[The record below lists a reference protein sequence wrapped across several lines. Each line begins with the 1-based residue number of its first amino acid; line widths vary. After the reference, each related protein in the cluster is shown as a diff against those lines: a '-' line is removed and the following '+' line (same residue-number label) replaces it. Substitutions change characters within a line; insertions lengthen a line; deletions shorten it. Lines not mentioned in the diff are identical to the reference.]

1 MGKTF
6 EPLWWSLFSAGGVV
20 AALFLPVMI
29 LLSGIA
35 MPLGWFG
42 VGGDVF
48 AYERIRGLVSEP
60 MAQLFLFV
68 LISLPLFHTAH
79 RMHAALSDPWLKH
92 METFLSVVL
101 YGGAFLGTILTA
113 VILLRF

>member
-29 LLSGIA
+29 LLTGIA
-35 MPLGWFG
+35 MPLEWFG
-42 VGGDVF
+42 VGGDIF
-48 AYERIRGLVSEP
+48 AYDRMRTLVAHP
-60 MAQLFLFV
+60 VAQLFLFV
-68 LISLPLFHTAH
+68 LVSLPLFHTAH

-92 METFLSVVL
+92 MESFLSVAL
-101 YGGAFLGTILTA
+101 YGGAFVATILTA
-113 VILLRF
+113 MVLHRF